1 MPGPPSV
8 HDQPTLAGMPGAGV
22 PPAPPAPLPG
32 PYASPAPGPAPVPPA
47 YAYPAPPAS
56 GMPGVPGAP
65 GYAYPGPA
73 SVPAPPAYAQQ
84 PYGPQ
89 PFAPQAYPG
98 AGPLGHPLYGA
109 QPRNGFGVAALVL
122 GIVAVVGCALNFIA
136 VGLGVAAIVFGV
148 LGRSRAARGEAT
160 NGGMALAGLI
170 LGVTGA
176 LLGAL
181 MLAFAVAGFLQGE
194 SGSGTDS
201 PYSDTRMR
209 EKV

>member
-1 MPGPPSV
+1 
-8 HDQPTLAGMPGAGV
+8 
-22 PPAPPAPLPG
+22 
-32 PYASPAPGPAPVPPA
+32 
-47 YAYPAPPAS
+47 
-56 GMPGVPGAP
+56 
-65 GYAYPGPA
+65 
-73 SVPAPPAYAQQ
+73 
-84 PYGPQ
+84 
-89 PFAPQAYPG
+89 
-98 AGPLGHPLYGA
+98 LYGA

-136 VGLGVAAIVFGV
+136 VGLGVAAIVLGV
-148 LGRSRAARGEAT
+148 LGRNRAARGEAT

-181 MLAFAVAGFLQGE
+181 TLAFAVAGFLHGE
-194 SGSGTDS
+194 SDSGTDS